1 MTCDEAAVYA
11 CEILISPCVALSGC
25 VVLLSG
31 CVALLF
37 GCVALLSDGAG
48 SLLPGDL
55 WDLSLDLMV
64 PCVDNGSWVVMGET
78 DGGGWY

>member
-1 MTCDEAAVYA
+1 M
-11 CEILISPCVALSGC
+11 AL
-25 VVLLSG
+25 LFG